1 MGKFPG
7 RLPRGCDLELNL
19 EGGVN
24 QAKEESLGEL
34 YVLVGMM
41 EIKEIDEVWVFQG
54 GASICK
60 VMG

>member
-1 MGKFPG
+1 M
-7 RLPRGCDLELNL
+7 NL